1 MDDLTIQQRVKTL
14 LILRAIS
21 DHNLSEAFGVGNL
34 PPIILRESKIPPEGE
49 VLIAKD
55 GNYLEIGGNGQY
67 IIGLNFSRKAP
78 EYVAVTASPIAKHIV
93 KGIKLV
99 YSTESSFLSEAMH
112 HIYITMLLQVRCCNI
127 LLCRYRGD
135 LLIAPVY

>member
-49 VLIAKD
+49 VLIAKV
-55 GNYLEIGGNGQY
+55 GGNGQY